1 MIKKYD
7 YVSLK
12 IVFLFFFYKF
22 YKNILLNCFPSN
34 KFVFKLNKKKNFF
47 FKKKES
53 KDSLISK
60 RISLVL
66 KKRKKF
72 KFFKSKKIDKG
83 NFFLKKF
90 FFKILLKNRK
100 FLKKIFYFNEKKR
113 QIKLTKSIYT
123 TTHQQKNNSVCFFE
137 YSLHNILLRSGLFS
151 SNRDILSFINFG
163 LVYVNGSLL
172 YKQGLVL
179 SAGDFIQLSVNNSM
193 YRYILYNRK
202 FLKKKMSMFRFSN
215 WKFFKKKFFKKKQG
229 FKIKKRKIPKYMHLF
244 YTFKLNTPRY
254 LETDFFTLTTFIL
267 KNSNTDLQP
276 SYYINKSFSY
286 KLFPLYNF
294 KKIN

>member
-22 YKNILLNCFPSN
+22 YKNILLNFFLPN

-53 KDSLISK
+53 KNSLISK
-60 RISLVL
+60 RLTLVL

-72 KFFKSKKIDKG
+72 KFFRWKKVDKG

-90 FFKILLKNRK
+90 FFKVLIKNRK
-100 FLKKIFYFNEKKR
+100 FLKKLFYFNNKER
-113 QIKLTKSIYT
+113 QSKLTKTIYNT
-123 TTHQQKNNSVCFFE
+123 TNKSLNNSTCFFE
-137 YSLHNILLRSGLFS
+137 YSLHNLLLRSGLFS
-151 SNRDILSFINFG
+151 FNKDILYFIKSG
-163 LVYVNGSLL
+163 LIYVNNFVINKHNLI
-172 YKQGLVL
+172 L
-179 SAGDFIQLSVNNSM
+179 SKGDVVQLSVNQ
-193 YRYILYNRK
+193 YIYKYILFSK
-202 FLKKKMSMFRFSN
+202 KILKKKISLFKFSN
-215 WKFFKKKFFKKKQG
+215 WKFFKRKFFKKKQKL
-229 FKIKKRKIPKYMHLF
+229 KIKKRKTPKYIHMF

-254 LETDFFTLTTFIL
+254 IETDFFTLTAFIL
-267 KNSNTDLQP
+267 KKQNIDLQP
-276 SYYINKSFSY
+276 SYYLGKSFSY